1 MLGEGFDFG
10 IEMLQY
16 RDPWLGLVWGIVQ
29 VLEVLC
35 FPELEA

>member
-1 MLGEGFDFG
+1 MLGDGFDFE

-16 RDPWLGLVWGIVQ
+16 RDPWLGSVWGMVQ

-35 FPELEA
+35 FPGLES